1 MPQCLQVPGL
11 RIRATRAATRAAL
24 VLLPGLTWAGLS
36 WAGPVVG
43 GAEAVATGGTT
54 RVGTHTTGSV
64 LTAPAVLALR
74 ARFELQVT
82 GEAGPDKLL
91 GVRAYAL
98 DSSTGPVALGL
109 GYQYSHAIPE
119 TRVED
124 LPGWVLPEDD
134 LENETGQTVVGGGL
148 ATSFAERRVALGLG
162 LSWHNQATHYSDVQS
177 WFQGNVSVA
186 GRLGPE
192 EQMVLSFVADNLL
205 TPDDEE
211 TPLTFA
217 GGLSLRPVP
226 ELALLAQVDVATGTF
241 QGPARVG
248 MGFGLEGLLAQTVAL
263 RGGFRRDLDRESD
276 LATMGVGAFTD
287 AMSFDYAAELF
298 VGQPFGPPP
307 GWDDDKL
314 RHQHLL
320 SLTLKF

>member
-1 MPQCLQVPGL
+1 MPL
-11 RIRATRAATRAAL
+11 RSSSPAPRCA
-24 VLLPGLTWAGLS
+24 VLLGALLWPALAS
-36 WAGPVVG
+36 AGPVIG
-43 GAEAVATGGTT
+43 GAEAAATGGTT

-74 ARFELQVT
+74 ARYELQVT

-91 GVRAYAL
+91 GLRAYAL

-109 GYQYSHAIPE
+109 GYQYSHAVPK

-134 LENETGQTVVGGGL
+134 LENETGQTVLGGGL
-148 ATSFAERRVALGLG
+148 ATSFADRRVALGLG
-162 LSWHNQATHYSDVQS
+162 FSWHNQATHYSDVQS

-186 GRLGPE
+186 GRLG
-192 EQMVLSFVADNLL
+192 QDDQVVLSAVADNVL
-205 TPDDEE
+205 TPADDE
-211 TPLTFA
+211 TPLTFG

-226 ELALLAQVDVATGTF
+226 ELGLLAQVDVATGTF

-248 MGFGLEGLLAQTVAL
+248 MGFGLEGLLGQVVAL

-276 LATMGVGAFTD
+276 LATMGLGAFTD
-287 AMSFDYAAELF
+287 AMSVDYAAELY
-298 VGQPFGPPP
+298 VGQPFGPPA

-320 SLTLKF
+320 SLMLKF